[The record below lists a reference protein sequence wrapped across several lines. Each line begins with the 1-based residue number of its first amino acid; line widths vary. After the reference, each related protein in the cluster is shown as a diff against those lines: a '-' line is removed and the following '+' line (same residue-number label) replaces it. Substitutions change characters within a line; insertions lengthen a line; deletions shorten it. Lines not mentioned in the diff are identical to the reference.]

1 MSDVRLQ
8 LSPGATRAVLFDL
21 DGTLVD
27 TIGDIALALNRALKD
42 HNLEQVPLS
51 VVRAWVGKGAPR
63 LIARAFER
71 ADMPLIDTLK
81 SDVFTQFIAHYERI
95 HEQHES
101 TAALYPGV
109 LSALTRLQSAG
120 LALSVVTNKQ
130 RNLACAT
137 LRHVGVL
144 QYFAHVVGGDTC
156 AHRKPHPMPLVHA
169 CSLLGIAESAA
180 VMVGDSMNDV
190 GAARAAGIP
199 VVCVPYGYNEGEAM
213 DELSGDYLINHFSEL
228 PALLGL

>member
-1 MSDVRLQ
+1 MSDVRLR
-8 LSPGATRAVLFDL
+8 LRPGATRAVLFDL

-27 TIGDIALALNRALKD
+27 TIGDIALALNRALMD
-42 HNLEQVPLS
+42 HNLERVPLPI
-51 VVRAWVGKGAPR
+51 VRAWVGKGAPR

-71 ADMPLIDTLK
+71 ADAPLDEKRK
-81 SDVFTQFIAHYERI
+81 SDVFMQFIAHYEQL
-95 HEQHES
+95 HEQYES
-101 TAALYPGV
+101 TAALFPGV
-109 LSALTRLQSAG
+109 LTALTRLQSAG

-130 RNLACAT
+130 KSLACAT